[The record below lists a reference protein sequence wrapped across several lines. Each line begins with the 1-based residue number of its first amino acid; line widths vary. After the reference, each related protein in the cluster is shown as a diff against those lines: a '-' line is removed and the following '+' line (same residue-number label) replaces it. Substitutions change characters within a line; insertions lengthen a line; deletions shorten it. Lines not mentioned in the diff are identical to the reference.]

1 MYMKVLKK
9 NQIIVFI
16 LAVML
21 VTAGYLTTLDQN
33 NIESTIMANGNT
45 TEGNTIYDNSSIGDA
60 KLVNGGAIV
69 ENDDFMNSNVKETSE
84 KNEQDDNYF
93 AASRLDRDTMYSQQ
107 IDSYQKMIDSTTITN
122 DQKAIAENEIKRINN
137 DKNAIMIAEN
147 LIKTK
152 GFDDIVVFINGDSIN
167 AVVKSKNLNQQD
179 IALIQNI
186 LSREL
191 NAEISNIHITNKR
204 W

>member
-16 LAVML
+16 LAIML
-21 VTAGYLTTLDQN
+21 VTVGYLTTLDQN
-33 NIESTIMANGNT
+33 NINSSIMAS
-45 TEGNTIYDNSSIGDA
+45 GNTIENNTVNDDNTIGDA

-69 ENDDFMNSNVKETSE
+69 ENDDMVDSSVKEKSI

-93 AASRLDRDTMYSQQ
+93 ASSKLDRDTMYSQQ
-107 IDSYQKMIDSTTITN
+107 IESYQKMIESTTITN
-122 DQKAIAENEIKRINN
+122 EQKAIAENEIKRINN
-137 DKNAIMIAEN
+137 DKNAIMIVEN

-167 AVVKSKNLNQQD
+167 AVVKSQNLNQQD
-179 IALIQNI
+179 IALLQNI

-191 NAEISNIHITNKR
+191 NAEIANIHISNK
-204 W
+204 